1 MIVRW
6 KKMIL
11 DLNMLLLI
19 PFLLVPLNDY
29 SYFLINDQQGMVQ
42 WVTGAGSTGHR
53 GRRGRIQ

>member
-1 MIVRW
+1 
-6 KKMIL
+6 MIL